1 MMTRHLDGIVTLVD
15 AAHLI
20 MHLDEEKPEG
30 VENEAVEQ
38 VGWTVEAWVK
48 ATTMTTSYS
57 KTWNLK
63 FEVLVLWV
71 GKTKF
76 RFFLNVQ
83 MPKGGVISKIFQAW
97 WVGQMGGYTDP
108 ASFGEAMTRKT
119 DQKHP
124 ERFLTILGG

>member
-63 FEVLVLWV
+63 CLHSE
-71 GKTKF
+71 
-76 RFFLNVQ
+76 
-83 MPKGGVISKIFQAW
+83 
-97 WVGQMGGYTDP
+97 
-108 ASFGEAMTRKT
+108 
-119 DQKHP
+119 
-124 ERFLTILGG
+124 